1 MDRNVRHY
9 DITDPLDAFQFVSI
23 LLRLARYGLE
33 LRTRFDEK
41 KDAFYES
48 LRTST
53 YTPWS
58 KSAQID
64 GKGLQDSSSK
74 VA

>member
-23 LLRLARYGLE
+23 LLRLGRHGVE
-33 LRTRFDEK
+33 LRARFDEK
-41 KDAFYES
+41 KDALYKN

-58 KSAQID
+58 KLAQID
-64 GKGLQDSSSK
+64 GKGPQDGISE
-74 VA
+74 AG